1 MHPPMKLPDDL
12 TPHHMDTIPILS
24 SLLSRLS
31 NPSSTNQ
38 SGLAAPSYTSSP
50 SQLCNSTGQLSAKD
64 IPPATDELKQQLQKA
79 HLQIKQLPDIDRTI
93 SEQEEEIVELEEKIS
108 QQREVI
114 KKLRVLGKATSETK
128 EMLEQIEDVV
138 H

>member
-31 NPSSTNQ
+31 NPSSTSQ
-38 SGLAAPSYTSSP
+38 SGLAGPSYTSSP
-50 SQLCNSTGQLSAKD
+50 SQILNSTGQLSAKD

-93 SEQEEEIVELEEKIS
+93 SEQEEEIVELEEKYHS
-108 QQREVI
+108 SERLSRNYAFWVKQQMKL
-114 KKLRVLGKATSETK
+114 KKC
-128 EMLEQIEDVV
+128 
-138 H
+138 